1 MTKQLIPK
9 GSGVVKK
16 LTDRIFKRTEIEQ
29 KYKPV
34 IQSYVKQRLLIR
46 MKYFNQLAVSL
57 AKKRRAKAQLSRIN
71 KLRKLMT

>member
-9 GSGVVKK
+9 GSGVVKR
-16 LTDRIFKRTEIEQ
+16 LTDKIFNITEIAQ

-46 MKYFNQLAVSL
+46 MKYFNQHAVSL
-57 AKKRRAKAQLSRIN
+57 AKKRKAKAQLSKIN
-71 KLRKLMT
+71 ILRKLMT